1 MHLVLVRHTKPV
13 MNSDICY
20 GNLDIGLAPTFEAD
34 CAAVQ
39 AIIPNVD
46 RIFSSPL
53 QRCRILAERIANIAG
68 KGLVCDPALQEMN
81 FGSWQ
86 GCKWDDVSIA
96 ELDKW
101 AADFEDA
108 RPHGGESISQVR
120 LRLKELVVSMGAWS
134 DERILMVTHAGV
146 IRVLIAMCTQC
157 DERDI
162 KVGYGE
168 VIELFLP
175 TSEELLDGIG

>member
-1 MHLVLVRHTKPV
+1 

-53 QRCRILAERIANIAG
+53 QRCRILAERIANVAG

-120 LRLKELVVSMGAWS
+120 LRLKELVVSIDACS

-175 TSEELLDGIG
+175 ISKELLDGIG

>member
-1 MHLVLVRHTKPV
+1 

-53 QRCRILAERIANIAG
+53 QRCRILAERIANVAG

-120 LRLKELVVSMGAWS
+120 LRLKELVVRIDACS
-134 DERILMVTHAGV
+134 DEKILMVTHAGV

>member
-1 MHLVLVRHTKPV
+1 

-53 QRCRILAERIANIAG
+53 QRCRILAERIANVAG
-68 KGLVCDPALQEMN
+68 KGLVCDPALKEMN

-86 GCKWDDVSIA
+86 GYKWDDVSIA

-120 LRLKELVVSMGAWS
+120 LRLKELVVSIDACS

-175 TSEELLDGIG
+175 TSKELLDGIG

>member
-1 MHLVLVRHTKPV
+1 

-53 QRCRILAERIANIAG
+53 QRCRILAERIANVAG

-120 LRLKELVVSMGAWS
+120 LRLKELVVSIDACS

-168 VIELFLP
+168 VIDLFLP

>member
-13 MNSDICY
+13 MGSDICY
-20 GNLDIGLAPTFEAD
+20 GNLDIGLAATFEAD

-39 AIIPNVD
+39 AVVPSVD

-53 QRCRILAERIANIAG
+53 QRCRVLAERIANVAG
-68 KGLVCDPALQEMN
+68 KGFVCDPALQEMN

-86 GCKWDDVSIA
+86 GCKWDDVSISQ
-96 ELDKW
+96 LDEW

-108 RPHGGESISQVR
+108 RPHGGESISQLR
-120 LRLKELVVSMGAWS
+120 LRLKELVVSLDACS
-134 DERILMVTHAGV
+134 EERILMVTHAGV

-162 KVGYGE
+162 QVDYGE

-175 TSEELLDGIG
+175 TSKGLLNGIG

>member
-1 MHLVLVRHTKPV
+1 

-53 QRCRILAERIANIAG
+53 QRCRILAERIANVAG

-120 LRLKELVVSMGAWS
+120 LRLKELVVSIDACS

-168 VIELFLP
+168 VIELLLP
-175 TSEELLDGIG
+175 ASEELLDGIG

>member
-1 MHLVLVRHTKPV
+1 

-53 QRCRILAERIANIAG
+53 QRCRILAERIANVAG

-120 LRLKELVVSMGAWS
+120 LRLKELVVSIDACS

-175 TSEELLDGIG
+175 TPKELLDGIG

>member
-1 MHLVLVRHTKPV
+1 

-39 AIIPNVD
+39 AMIPNVD

-53 QRCRILAERIANIAG
+53 QRCRILAERIANVAG

-120 LRLKELVVSMGAWS
+120 LRLKELVVRIDACS

-162 KVGYGE
+162 QVDYGE
-168 VIELFLP
+168 VIELLLP
-175 TSEELLDGIG
+175 TTKELLDGIG